1 MTAQIYLGLGTNLAN
16 RALNLRRAVHGLA
29 AFVTVQ
35 AVSPVYQTPPWG
47 VTDQPA
53 FLNLCLS
60 ATSQLPPLELLREIK
75 ALERRLGRRE
85 TFRWGPRLIDIDILF
100 YDDLILGEEGLRLP
114 HPGLTERPFV
124 LAPLADLAP
133 DIVHPDNG
141 RTVAELLASIEQTG
155 LERLGRLD
163 DLSWQPRAPFLWS
176 DRTYVMGILNV
187 TPDSFSGDGL
197 LKREDRVAA
206 AVAQA
211 EQFAA
216 EGADIIDIGG
226 ESSRPGSLP
235 ISAEQEMERILPVI
249 QAVRRAVNVPIS
261 VDSYRAA
268 VAAAALDNGA
278 DWLNDIWGLR
288 MDRELAQLAAERG
301 CPLILMHN
309 RSQPKDVAQEE
320 RLGGRYVGVEY
331 GDLIAD
337 IIAELQESIDLAL
350 NAGVQPEQ
358 IIIDPGIGFGKTV
371 AQNLQLIRD
380 LDQFKALGYPI
391 LLGSSRKSFIGYTLD
406 LPPEERLE
414 GTAATVSIG
423 IDRGADIIRV
433 HDVKAMSRVA
443 RMTDS
448 LTRITQ
454 YALRTP

>member
-1 MTAQIYLGLGTNLAN
+1 VTAHAYLGLGTNLAN
-16 RALNLRRAVHGLA
+16 RAVNLRRAVQGLA
-29 AFVTVQ
+29 AFMTVE
-35 AVSPVYQTPPWG
+35 AISPVYQTPPWG
-47 VTDQPA
+47 VADQPA
-53 FLNLCLS
+53 FFNLCLA
-60 ATSQLPPLELLREIK
+60 ATTHLSPPQLLRGIK
-75 ALERRLGRRE
+75 ELERRLGRRP

-100 YDDLILGEEGLRLP
+100 YDDLIVGDEGLQIP

-133 DIVHPDNG
+133 DLVHPDNG
-141 RTVAELLASIEQTG
+141 RTVAELLASVDQTG
-155 LERLGRLD
+155 LEKSGSLD
-163 DLSWQPRAPFLWS
+163 DLSWQGATPFLWG

-197 LKREDRVAA
+197 LKRENRVAA

-226 ESSRPGSLP
+226 ESSRPGSVP

-249 QAVRRAVNVPIS
+249 QAVRRAVNIPIS
-261 VDSYRAA
+261 VDSYRAE

-288 MDRELAQLAAERG
+288 MDADMAQLAAARG
-301 CPLILMHN
+301 CPLVLMHN

-320 RLGGRYVGVEY
+320 KLGGRYVGVAY
-331 GDLIAD
+331 NDLIAD

-350 NAGVQPEQ
+350 NAGVKAEQ

-371 AQNLQLIRD
+371 AQNLQLICE

-414 GTAATVSIG
+414 GTAATISIG

-448 LTRITQ
+448 LIRNW
-454 YALRTP
+454 

>member
-1 MTAQIYLGLGTNLAN
+1 VTAPVYLGLGTNLAN
-16 RALNLRRAVHGLA
+16 RAVNLRRAAQGLA
-29 AFVTVQ
+29 AFMTVE
-35 AVSPVYQTPPWG
+35 AISPVYQTPPWG
-47 VTDQPA
+47 VTNQPH

-60 ATSQLPPLELLREIK
+60 GTTKLTALELLRAVKE
-75 ALERRLGRRE
+75 LEQQLGRRS
-85 TFRWGPRLIDIDILF
+85 TYHWGPRLIDIDILF
-100 YDDLILGEEGLRLP
+100 YGALILREAALRLP
-114 HPGLTERPFV
+114 HPAMGERPFV

-133 DIVHPDNG
+133 DFPHPEN
-141 RTVAELLASIEQTG
+141 RLTVAEMLTAVDQTG
-155 LERLGRLD
+155 LEKLGSLD
-163 DLSWQPRAPFLWS
+163 DLSWQRPTPFLWG

-197 LKREDRVAA
+197 LKRENRVAA

-226 ESSRPGSLP
+226 ESSRPGGVP

-261 VDSYRAA
+261 VDSYRAE

-288 MDRELAQLAAERG
+288 MDRALGQLAGERG
-301 CPLILMHN
+301 CPLVLMHN

-320 RLGGRYVGVEY
+320 RLGGRYVGVAY
-331 GDLIAD
+331 NDLIAD

-350 NAGVQPEQ
+350 NAGVKPEQ

-371 AQNLQLIRD
+371 AQNLQLIRE

-414 GTAATVSIG
+414 GTAATISIG

-448 LTRITQ
+448 LTRTGPIFVK
-454 YALRTP
+454 